1 MLTLPDAILPV
12 LHPFATLFR
21 NPTWLKAQILLV
33 GAILAP
39 GQRTVAAALRVMG
52 RSDHLDYARYHEVLN
67 RAVWSPRQAARIL
80 LMLLLQ
86 HLDQGDGPLV
96 FGIDETLERR
106 RGPKIKSLGI
116 YRDAVRSSR
125 QQLVKASGLR
135 WISLMWLGHV
145 PWAGRYWAL
154 PFLTVLA
161 PSERYYRQR
170 GRRHKKLTDWARQMI
185 LQLRRWL
192 PHRSLV
198 LVGDS
203 SYAVLDLLH
212 CCQSLA
218 QPVTLIARL
227 RLDAALYEPAPPRQP
242 GQNGRPPLK
251 GRRLPALKTLL
262 DLPTVSW
269 ATVSAAWYDGT
280 TRTLG
285 LTSQTAVWYRSGKPP
300 VPLRWVLVR
309 DPQGE
314 FTPQALLCT
323 DPSADPTQI
332 LEWFVLRW
340 QLEVTFQE
348 VRAHLGVETQRQWSD
363 LAILLVPWRPTPIL
377 MGLFSWTTLA
387 ALCCGNNDPRPIAQ
401 RLGTPSRRRPSWMPS
416 PWCAATCGWRPRV
429 FHCPPPTLIYGKS
442 RPLCTTDLS
451 IPLLTRLEMCK
462 AQLRFP
468 GSHKDREQ
476 GRHPKARPPFPRP
489 RRRPHARL
497 LRACLQS
504 LQD

>member
-106 RGPKIKSLGI
+106 RGPKIKARGV

-192 PHRSLV
+192 PHRPLV

-280 TRTLG
+280 TRTLD
-285 LTSQTAVWYRSGKPP
+285 SPRKRRSGTARASRRYPC
-300 VPLRWVLVR
+300 VGSWF
-309 DPQGE
+309 G
-314 FTPQALLCT
+314 TPKANSLPRPC
-323 DPSADPTQI
+323 SA
-332 LEWFVLRW
+332 
-340 QLEVTFQE
+340 
-348 VRAHLGVETQRQWSD
+348 
-363 LAILLVPWRPTPIL
+363 PIRRRTRRR
-377 MGLFSWTTLA
+377 SWNG
-387 ALCCGNNDPRPIAQ
+387 LCCAGNWRS
-401 RLGTPSRRRPSWMPS
+401 PSRRCGRIWAWRPSASGRIRPS
-416 PWCAATCGWRPRV
+416 LA
-429 FHCPPPTLIYGKS
+429 
-442 RPLCTTDLS
+442 
-451 IPLLTRLEMCK
+451 
-462 AQLRFP
+462 
-468 GSHKDREQ
+468 
-476 GRHPKARPPFPRP
+476 P
-489 RRRPHARL
+489 RR
-497 LRACLQS
+497 S
-504 LQD
+504 